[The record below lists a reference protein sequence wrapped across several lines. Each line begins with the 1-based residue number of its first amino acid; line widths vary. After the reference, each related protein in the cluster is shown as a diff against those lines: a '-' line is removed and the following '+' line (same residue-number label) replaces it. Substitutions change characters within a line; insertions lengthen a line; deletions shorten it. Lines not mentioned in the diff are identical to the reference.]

1 MIRPGALLRIA
12 GGVLVALPLVP
23 LLEMFGPV
31 PWASEYVPPGE
42 WILGILVFC
51 TVAGLIVYLA
61 GDRLEPA
68 GRWLSARIDRR
79 PYGVVVGAAAAVFGI
94 LLILVSRIAFD
105 GGPVTVDGVVLLWQA
120 KILASGM
127 AVAPAPVEPAFF
139 LITNTG
145 IGEQGWFAQ
154 YPPAHPAA
162 LAAGVVA
169 GAAWLVPVVLSVS
182 TLLLLAGFA
191 RRAWGA
197 VEARWTALLA
207 LLCPFALFLGASFL
221 SHATALFCVAAFLYA
236 FVRWESDGSPLAA
249 VAAGVAL
256 GAAFL
261 ARPWTALA
269 VAVPFAFIGVRSA
282 HREGRWGTALAAV
295 VGAVAVGALIFAWNA
310 ATTGDPMLPG
320 YIALW
325 GERHGL
331 GFHATPYGEAHG
343 PVQGLRNGML
353 GLSLL
358 QSRLFEWPVPSLWP
372 IGILFLAGWGHA
384 RWERRLLAAFLAL
397 PAAYAL
403 YWHQDALLGPRFL
416 YASLAFALPL
426 TARSLVVI
434 GRRIRARSETR
445 FPVRLEILGGTLLFL
460 CLAWT
465 AAYAIPGR
473 FQAYD
478 SSWPSMKVDLA
489 AQARAAGIERG
500 LVFVPVSWGNRL
512 IARMRGAGV
521 PADVAETVYR
531 RADHCDL
538 QTVVDRAETEA
549 WSGARLT
556 EAVAALA
563 ATPDSLVAVPLAG
576 DPTLRLSSARI
587 ESTGRVALEPEC
599 ARQVRYD
606 EIGYTI
612 YAPHLLV
619 NRPALDGPLVVAR
632 DLREENRVLIAR
644 FPDRPAYLWRGTRF
658 VRLGPDGES
667 TYPERDR

>member
-1 MIRPGALLRIA
+1 MICRGALLRIA

-23 LLEMFGPV
+23 ILEVFGPV

-42 WILGILVFC
+42 WILGTLVFC
-51 TVAGLIVYLA
+51 AVAGLIVYLA
-61 GDRLEPA
+61 GDRLASA
-68 GRWLSARIDRR
+68 GRWLCVRIEGR
-79 PYGVVVGAAAAVFGI
+79 PYGVVMAAAAAVFGL
-94 LLILVSRIAFD
+94 LLILVSRVAFD

-127 AVAPAPVEPAFF
+127 AVAPVPVEPAFF

-169 GAAWLVPVVLSVS
+169 GAAWLVPVAFSVA
-182 TLLLLAGFA
+182 TLCLLTGFA
-191 RRAWGA
+191 HRAWGA

-221 SHATALFCVAAFLYA
+221 SHSTALFCVAAFLYA
-236 FVRWESDGSPLAA
+236 FARWESDGSPAAALAA
-249 VAAGVAL
+249 GIAL

-269 VAVPFAFIGVRSA
+269 VALPFAAFGMRSA
-282 HREGRWGTALAAV
+282 RCEGRWGTALAAV
-295 VGAVAVGALIFAWNA
+295 GGAVAVGTLIFAWNA

-331 GFHATPYGEAHG
+331 GFHVTPYGEAHG
-343 PVQGLRNGML
+343 PVQGLRNGLL

-358 QSRLFEWPVPSLWP
+358 QSRLFEWPVPALWP
-372 IGILFLAGWGHA
+372 IGVLFLAGWGDA
-384 RWERRLLAAFLAL
+384 RWERRLLVAFLAL

-426 TARSLVVI
+426 TARSLVSI
-434 GRRIRARSETR
+434 GRRIRARTETR
-445 FPVRLEILGGTLLFL
+445 FPMRLEILGGTLLIL
-460 CLAWT
+460 CLTWT
-465 AAYAIPGR
+465 AVYAIPGR
-473 FQAYD
+473 FQAYA

-489 AQARAAGIERG
+489 AQARAAGIDRG

-512 IARMRGAGV
+512 IARLRGAGV
-521 PADVAETVYR
+521 AADVAETVYR

-538 QTVVDRAETEA
+538 QTVVDRAADEG
-549 WSGARLT
+549 WSAARLSD
-556 EAVAALA
+556 AVVALA
-563 ATPDSLVAVPLAG
+563 STPDSLVAVPLAG

-587 ESTGRVALEPEC
+587 QPTGRVTLEPAC

-632 DLREENRVLIAR
+632 DLREENRVLIANY
-644 FPDRPAYLWRGTRF
+644 PDRPAYLWRDTRF
-658 VRLGPDGES
+658 VPLGPAGES
-667 TYPERDR
+667 IHPERDR